1 MNFDRDAAVELG
13 EAAERERE
21 AQEAAKAEM
30 EGLEELPKLED
41 RPRVPEPLP
50 TPESLGGIREDEGE
64 VETLEI
70 EESVKE
76 SQAASIAHL
85 GDRAADTKEDLD
97 ERLEWESRLEESIA
111 SESEP
116 PKSEI
121 IDESEIEE

>member
-1 MNFDRDAAVELG
+1 
-13 EAAERERE
+13 
-21 AQEAAKAEM
+21 M
-30 EGLEELPKLED
+30 E
-41 RPRVPEPLP
+41 
-50 TPESLGGIREDEGE
+50 
-64 VETLEI
+64 
-70 EESVKE
+70 E